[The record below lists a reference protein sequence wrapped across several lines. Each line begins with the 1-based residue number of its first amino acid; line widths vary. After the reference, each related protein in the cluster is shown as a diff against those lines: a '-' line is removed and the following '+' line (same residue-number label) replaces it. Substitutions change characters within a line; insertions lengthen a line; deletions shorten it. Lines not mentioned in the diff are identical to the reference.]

1 MKILFIPWTFSNG
14 GGSEKI
20 LSNLLNALK
29 NYNFD
34 ISVFEIEKGHHD
46 FDTNDDLFKYLG
58 FLFKNTNLENSIL
71 YKIKRKFL
79 FFLLENFPSF
89 IRRF

>member
-34 ISVFEIEKGHHD
+34 ISLFEIEKGHHD
-46 FDTNDDLFKYLG
+46 FDTNGDLFKYL
-58 FLFKNTNLENSIL
+58 
-71 YKIKRKFL
+71 
-79 FFLLENFPSF
+79 
-89 IRRF
+89 

>member
-34 ISVFEIEKGHHD
+34 ISLFEIEKGHHD
-46 FDTNDDLFKYLG
+46 FDTNGDLFKYLG

-71 YKIKRKFL
+71 YKIK
-79 FFLLENFPSF
+79 ENFYSF
-89 IRRF
+89 Y